1 MADTFLTINGTR
13 IPARTGQTVLA
24 AAEAAGLRLPKDD
37 PGLCAHHVP
46 CESCRIRLDQG
57 AVEGGEPIG
66 PTVLACLARVAGE
79 ATLTFDPFPREVK
92 SAAEIKAWRG
102 LSAEVV
108 ELVLQVEKPIPY
120 LPGQHVTLAFGK
132 AAPRRF
138 TPTLSLDGLRELD
151 TLHFHIRRRE
161 GGLFGEKPEERFR
174 PGTRVKLAGP
184 CGHSHLRQGDGRL
197 VLVSSGTGFSA
208 IWSIAVAA
216 RLGQPHRP
224 VHLIASAHDPRDLYM
239 RPALEW
245 LARQG
250 VEQIIL
256 TASGAHPLPP
266 VRHGRTTLHLPALG
280 ATDSVHV
287 AGHPG
292 LVSAVMREAARAGA
306 TAYGIPHVAAPAEA
320 GMVERIARYLSG
332 SRKAPPPLPDPQP
345 LPANVRQIRPV

>member
-1 MADTFLTINGTR
+1 MAETFLTINGTR
-13 IPARTGQTVLA
+13 IPARLGESVLA
-24 AAEAAGLRLPKDD
+24 AAESAGLRLPKDD
-37 PGLCAHHVP
+37 PALCAHASP
-46 CESCRIRLDQG
+46 CESCRIRLD
-57 AVEGGEPIG
+57 EGSVTGGDPIG
-66 PTVLACLARVAGE
+66 QTILACRATVNGP
-79 ATLTFDPFPREVK
+79 ATLTAEPFPREVK
-92 SAAEIKAWRG
+92 SPAEIVAWRSLAPG
-102 LSAEVV
+102 IS

-132 AAPRRF
+132 APLRRF

-151 TLHFHIRRRE
+151 TLHFHIRHRA
-161 GGLFGEKPEERFR
+161 GGLFGERPEERFR

-184 CGHSHLRQGDGRL
+184 YGHSHLRQGDGRL

-250 VEQIIL
+250 VEHVTL
-256 TASGAHPLPP
+256 CASGAHPLPP
-266 VRHGRTTLHLPALG
+266 IRHGRAVLHLPALT

-292 LVSAVMREAARAGA
+292 LVQAVMREAAKAGA
-306 TAYGIPHVAAPAEA
+306 KAYGIPHVTAPAEA
-320 GMVERIARYLSG
+320 GVVERITRYLSG
-332 SRKAPPPLPDPQP
+332 RKPPAPVPEPQP